1 MRVTKTELYDRYY
14 SVYPD
19 KAKLYRG
26 DTEMPNHC
34 HNRVTFYPAGDD
46 IEKAIK
52 DIEQIK
58 EMFEDENCFTQI
70 IPEPD
75 WANTPLT
82 AETAGNWLHS
92 KRGEVGELPVK
103 SEDPFV
109 TYRFK
114 STDCADDRWYDW
126 RLQNWDTKWDAYDV
140 VVTDDDIEYGGQF
153 EVEFNTAWSP
163 PEAICSA
170 IREQYPD
177 VSVSWFY
184 DEPGCEIAGY
194 L

>member
-1 MRVTKTELYDRYY
+1 
-14 SVYPD
+14 
-19 KAKLYRG
+19 
-26 DTEMPNHC
+26 MPNHC
-34 HNRVTFYPAGDD
+34 HNRVTFYSSGNDTDETRNQMRD
-46 IEKAIK
+46 IK
-52 DIEQIK
+52 Q
-58 EMFEDENCFTQI
+58 MFDEESIFTQI

-75 WANTPLT
+75 WPNTPLT
-82 AETAGNWLHS
+82 AETAGNSWV

-114 STDCADDRWYDW
+114 STDVADDRWYDW
-126 RLQNWDTKWDAYDV
+126 RVNNWDTKWDAYDV
-140 VVTDDDIEYGGQF
+140 EVTDDDPDQF
-153 EVEFNTAWSP
+153 EVTFNTAWSP

-170 IREQYPD
+170 LREQYPD
-177 VSVSWFY
+177 LSVSWFY

>member
-1 MRVTKTELYDRYY
+1 MSLTMTMAELYDQYY

-19 KAKLYRG
+19 KANLYRG

-34 HNRVTFYPAGDD
+34 HNRVTFYSDNTDD
-46 IEKAIK
+46 VAKIK
-52 DIEQIK
+52 Q
-58 EMFEDENCFTQI
+58 MFEDENCFGQI

-75 WANTPLT
+75 WANTPLMSSDVQ
-82 AETAGNWLHS
+82 GLVYD
-92 KRGEVGELPVK
+92 RGKVGELPVNGT
-103 SEDPFV
+103 FQ
-109 TYRFK
+109 
-114 STDCADDRWYDW
+114 STDRRDDRWYDW
-126 RLQNWDTKWDAYDV
+126 RLCNWDTKWDCYDV
-140 VVTDDDIEYGGQF
+140 VVTDDDPDQL

-170 IREQYPD
+170 LREQYPD
-177 VSVSWFY
+177 LSVSWFY